1 MYQYTVYKGK
11 ILYIWF
17 RKVPNIFNCTLVEP
31 TDLAKTIGAGVLIVD
46 CLYVHDVRVLQQ
58 TETESSWSFLNPKE
72 GACTKGIM
80 HHICSHAP

>member
-1 MYQYTVYKGK
+1 MCQYTVYKGK

-46 CLYVHDVRVLQQ
+46 CLFTTYECFNKQRQKVLGL
-58 TETESSWSFLNPKE
+58 F
-72 GACTKGIM
+72 
-80 HHICSHAP
+80 